1 MMKCVPV
8 KWHELAEEVVA
19 GGALSRDDAL
29 AVLKSSDDE
38 LLAVL
43 NAAFRVRRRYFG
55 RKVNLHV
62 IRNAK
67 SGGCSEDCA
76 FCSQS
81 AVSTSPIDSYPM
93 VSADQLV
100 AGARGAW
107 QVGAVKYCMVTS
119 GRCPSENVLAVVCEA
134 ARRITAEMPIRLCGS
149 LGTLTDA
156 QARQLK
162 AAGLTRYNHNLETAR
177 RFFPQICS
185 THTWDE
191 RVATVRRA
199 RAAGLEACCGGIL
212 GLGETLEDRVD
223 LAFAL
228 RDLRAEAI
236 PINLFNPRQGT
247 PLASRTQLSAAA
259 GLKAMAMFRLVNPKA
274 ELRAAGGREACL
286 GAMQSL
292 ALFAVNSI
300 FTQGYLTTPGQGES
314 KDLAMLAEA
323 GFEVGQIEG

>member
-1 MMKCVPV
+1 MIRCVPM
-8 KWHELAEEVVA
+8 KWDQLAEQVLA
-19 GGALSRDDAL
+19 GRGLSGEEAL
-29 AVLKSSDDE
+29 AVLQSADDE

-81 AVSTSPIDSYPM
+81 AVSKSPIESYPM
-93 VSADQLV
+93 VSADELV
-100 AGARGAW
+100 AGAREAW
-107 QVGAVKYCMVTS
+107 QLGAVKYCMVTS
-119 GRCPSENVLAVVCEA
+119 GRWPSENVLAVVCEA
-134 ARRITAEMPIRLCGS
+134 ARRITAEMPIRLCTS
-149 LGTLTDA
+149 LGTLTDE

-162 AAGLTRYNHNLETAR
+162 AAGVTRYNHNLETAR
-177 RFFPQICS
+177 GFFPQICS

-199 RAAGLEACCGGIL
+199 RAAGLEACSGGIL
-212 GLGETLEDRVD
+212 GLGETLEDRVN

-228 RDLRAEAI
+228 RDLQVEAI

-247 PLASRTQLSAAA
+247 PLASQTRLSPAE
-259 GLKAMAMFRLVNPKA
+259 GLKAMAMFRLANPKA

-300 FTQGYLTTPGQGES
+300 FTQGYLTTPGQGAS
-314 KDLAMLAEA
+314 KDLAMLSEA
-323 GFEVGQIEG
+323 GFEVGQVEG